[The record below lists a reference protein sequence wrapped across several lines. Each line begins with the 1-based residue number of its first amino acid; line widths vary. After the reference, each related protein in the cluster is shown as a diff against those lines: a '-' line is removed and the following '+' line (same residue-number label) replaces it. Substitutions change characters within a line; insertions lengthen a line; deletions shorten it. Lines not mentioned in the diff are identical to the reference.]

1 MEEYV
6 LSVLIQ
12 LIIVMYVHQQQNAQH
27 VPIHIIQR
35 IMELV
40 VHYVHRRN
48 VHHVMHQVESVQH
61 VKQDI
66 I

>member
-1 MEEYV
+1 MFVHPEVYV
-6 LSVLIQ
+6 
-12 LIIVMYVHQQQNAQH
+12 QH
-27 VPIHIIQR
+27 VRIHIIQR
-35 IMELV
+35 VMELV

-48 VHHVMHQVESVQH
+48 VHPVMQRVEYVQH

>member
-1 MEEYV
+1 MEEHV
-6 LSVLIQ
+6 PSVQIQ
-12 LIIVMYVHQQQNAQH
+12 LPIVIYVPPELYVRH
-27 VPIHIIQR
+27 VQINIIQHR
-35 IMELV
+35 MEPV

-48 VHHVMHQVESVQH
+48 VHPVMHQVEYVQH